1 MTEAEWLDP
10 EVSFRDLLRSGDGAM
25 GERKTRLFVC
35 ACLRQAWLL
44 LEEPCRQAV
53 EVAER
58 SADERATEEEVHHAW
73 RKSWEITLLG
83 VGSPANGVALLAL
96 ASWPRLTAEDVV
108 VGCNRI
114 VNAVLGEA
122 EYRWA
127 TGQLGYEEY
136 QGLEGRLR
144 AAQEALFRD
153 IAGNPFRSHR
163 LDPAWLTANDA
174 LVPRLAGE
182 IYDERRWAELPVLGD
197 ALEDAGCDR
206 GDLID
211 HCHGPGPH
219 TRGCWVLD
227 RLLGKQGSA
236 SE

>member
-1 MTEAEWLDP
+1 MTEAEWLAG
-10 EVSFRDLLRSGDGAM
+10 EVTFRDVLGERDLLLA
-25 GERKTRLFVC
+25 ERKKRLFVC

-44 LEEPCRQAV
+44 LEEPCRLAV

-58 SADERATEEEVHHAW
+58 YADERATEEEVHHAW

-96 ASWPRLTAEDVV
+96 DSWSRLSAEHIV
-108 VGCNRI
+108 VGCNRVVHAI
-114 VNAVLGEA
+114 LGEA

-127 TGQLGYEEY
+127 TGLLGQEEY
-136 QGLEGRLR
+136 QGLESRLR

-153 IAGNPFRSHR
+153 ITGNPFRAPR
-163 LDPAWLTANDA
+163 LDPAWQSSNDA

-182 IYDERRWAELPVLGD
+182 LYDDRRWSEMPVLGD
-197 ALEDAGCDR
+197 ALEDTGCD
-206 GDLID
+206 DDALLE

-227 RLLGKQGSA
+227 LLTGRR
-236 SE
+236 